1 MINTRNQT
9 RISDKDETMMR
20 IVLVVFL
27 LCVSANFAI
36 AQDGSSNEDVKQKA
50 IEQEF
55 EGFNLNGY
63 TDGGQKAWD
72 INGDR
77 ANISDEKVKITN
89 VNANTYG
96 EQNVNLKSKK
106 GSIDKAS
113 GDVHLEK
120 DVVITSDQ
128 GAQVT
133 TDTLNWKR
141 SENLVSTEDPVEIK
155 DDTLTITG
163 KGLVAQPDLKTA
175 SIQENVKADVSAMPQ
190 PGVSQNISITSDG
203 PMEMDQLKQVVVFND
218 NVVATEISTGR
229 QLKADKMEV
238 YFDEKAKGIK
248 KLVCIGNVSVKQGE
262 NISYSEQLTYDA
274 VTQKMT
280 LTGKPKLV
288 FDLNSNGGS
297 GKNIFKGLGVE

>member
-1 MINTRNQT
+1 MNHLNGQSKVGVFTRNKTIMVAGLICAVLFSVPGFAQE
-9 RISDKDETMMR
+9 KDVE
-20 IVLVVFL
+20 
-27 LCVSANFAI
+27 AEAK
-36 AQDGSSNEDVKQKA
+36 EKA

-63 TDGGQKAWD
+63 TDGGSKAWD
-72 INGDR
+72 INGDK

-89 VNANTYG
+89 VNANAYG

-106 GSIDKAS
+106 GMIDKAS

-141 SENLVSTEDPVEIK
+141 SENLVSTDDPVEIK
-155 DDTLTITG
+155 DDSLKITG
-163 KGLVAQPDLKTA
+163 KGMVAQPDLKTA
-175 SIQENVKADVSAMPQ
+175 SIHENVKADVTANPKQ
-190 PGVSQNISITSDG
+190 GISQNISITSDG
-203 PMEMDQLKQVVVFND
+203 PMEMDQLKQVVVFNE
-218 NVVATEISTGR
+218 NVVATEVSTGR

-238 YFDEKAKGIK
+238 YFDQQAKGIK
-248 KLVCIGNVSVKQGE
+248 KLVCIGNVSVHQGE
-262 NISYSEQLTYDA
+262 NVSYSDQLVYDA

-280 LTGKPKLV
+280 LSGKPKLV
-288 FDLNSNGGS
+288 FDLNSQGGE

>member
-1 MINTRNQT
+1 MKYPKGEQKNWDLSGKRT
-9 RISDKDETMMR
+9 
-20 IVLVVFL
+20 IVFVVPVL
-27 LCVSANFAI
+27 LILLSHGSFAQEKEVDPE
-36 AQDGSSNEDVKQKA
+36 AKEKA

-63 TDGGQKAWD
+63 TDGGSKAWD
-72 INGDR
+72 INGDK

-89 VNANTYG
+89 VNANAYG

-106 GSIDKAS
+106 GMIDKAS

-141 SENLVSTEDPVEIK
+141 SENLVSTDDPVEIK
-155 DDTLTITG
+155 DDTLKITG
-163 KGLVAQPDLKTA
+163 KGMVAQPDLKTA
-175 SIQENVKADVSAMPQ
+175 SIHENVKADVTANPKQ
-190 PGVSQNISITSDG
+190 GIAQNISITSDG

-218 NVVATEISTGR
+218 NVVATEVSTGR

-238 YFDEKAKGIK
+238 YFDQQAKGIK
-248 KLVCIGNVSVKQGE
+248 KLVCIGNVSVHQGE
-262 NISYSEQLTYDA
+262 NISYSEQLVYDA
-274 VTQKMT
+274 ETQKMT
-280 LTGKPKLV
+280 LSGKPKLM
-288 FDLNSNGGS
+288 FDLNSQGGE